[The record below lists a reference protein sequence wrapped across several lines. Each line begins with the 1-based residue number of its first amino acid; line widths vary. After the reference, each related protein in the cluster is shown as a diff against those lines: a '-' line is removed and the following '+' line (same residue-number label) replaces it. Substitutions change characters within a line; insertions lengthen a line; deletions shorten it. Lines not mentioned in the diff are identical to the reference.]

1 MVKRRGMT
9 VAIVSVCAGLGVT
22 IGLTETVLGH
32 GAAHNPSR
40 FEYVQSKGV
49 PSEYVNLLN
58 PLRATSDTLSAG
70 QALYDQNCAS
80 CHGAAGEGDG
90 ELAAALEPKP
100 ASIAGMYDASMM
112 GMGQGMM
119 SASDQNTHLMHGV
132 EHHHPGLTHAEAM
145 GGTNLDAYMF
155 WAISEGG
162 APMDSAMP
170 AFKDVLSKDE
180 RWEIL
185 LYVANGFSTEAN

>member
-1 MVKRRGMT
+1 MT
-9 VAIVSVCAGLGVT
+9 LGKTIAISTVSAGAGFAL
-22 IGLTETVLGH
+22 VLGLANVVFGH
-32 GAAHNPSR
+32 GMEHNPSR
-40 FEYVQSKGV
+40 FQYVQSKGM
-49 PSEYVNLLN
+49 PSEYAGLLN

-70 QALYDQNCAS
+70 QTLYDENCVS

-100 ASIAGMYDASMM
+100 ASIAGMYDATMM

-119 SASDQNTHLMHGV
+119 GAGGADTHLMHGV
-132 EHHHPGLTHAEAM
+132 EHHHPGMTHAEAM

-162 APMDSAMP
+162 APMGSAMP

-185 LYVANGFSTEAN
+185 LYVANGFRTEVN